1 VRAVNLIPSEL
12 RGGSTKGASRSE
24 GAAYAVLAVLG
35 GLAILA
41 LLYGSARHQIKSRE
55 TQAAT
60 LTTKAQRAQ
69 AAVAQLAPYTSF
81 VSLRE
86 QREQMVSQIV
96 DSRFDWAHAMH
107 EFGRVMPAGTSIS
120 SLDGTVASGTASGS
134 APAAPSTASTPAA
147 TTPAATPAS
156 TPASTPATTAA
167 AAGGSSATP
176 PGSIPTF
183 TVDGCATSQAE
194 VALTLER
201 LRLIDG
207 ASAVTLQSSTKGGA
221 SGGGGAGGC
230 PGTDA
235 AFAIEMSFDP
245 LPSESATTA
254 ARTTLTSA
262 TGAAR

>member
-60 LTTKAQRAQ
+60 LTTKAARAQ
-69 AAVAQLAPYTSF
+69 AAAAQLAPYTSF

-107 EFGRVMPAGTSIS
+107 EFGRVMPFGTSIS
-120 SLDGTVASGTASGS
+120 SLDGTVGSGATGASGS
-134 APAAPSTASTPAA
+134 AAASAVSAPTATTAA
-147 TTPAATPAS
+147 TTPAG
-156 TPASTPATTAA
+156 TAA

-176 PGSIPTF
+176 PGSVPTF

-207 ASAVTLQSSTKGGA
+207 ASAVTLQSSTKG
-221 SGGGGAGGC
+221 SSTGGGGTGGC

-254 ARTTLTSA
+254 ARTSLTSA
-262 TGAAR
+262 TGVVR